1 MAIIL
6 RTFLEEK
13 MKKIVITCKLPGKR
27 YEDLLADRNFET
39 VVLNV
44 EEHKN
49 LAATLE
55 KISPDGLISMLSDKI
70 NADLLAKMPNLK
82 VVSNYAVGFNN
93 IDLNYCREHGVTVTN
108 TPGVLTDSTADIAIL
123 LLLMASRCAVS
134 SEKYAR
140 EGRFK
145 GWSPELFLGKSLAGK
160 KFGVLGM
167 GRIGFATAKRARA
180 FGLDIIYWSRRRS
193 EEAEN
198 ELGAKYCEFDEVL
211 KHCDF
216 LSLHLPYVPELHHLI
231 DAEKLK
237 TMKKS
242 AIIINTAR
250 GQLIDEAALADAL
263 EKKEIYAAG
272 FDVYEFEPII
282 NEKLKTLENTVLLPH
297 IGSAAEETR
306 AKMAEMVINDCCAV
320 LNGKNPENLV
330 K

>member
-1 MAIIL
+1 
-6 RTFLEEK
+6 

-27 YEDLLADRNFET
+27 YENLLADKNFET
-39 VVLNV
+39 IVLNDD
-44 EEHKN
+44 EHKD
-49 LAATLE
+49 LVSTLE

-70 NADLLAKMPNLK
+70 NAELLAKMPNLK

-93 IDLNYCREHGVTVTN
+93 IDLSYCREHGIKVTN

-123 LLLMASRCAVS
+123 LLLMASRRAVEA
-134 SEKYAR
+134 EKYAR
-140 EGRFK
+140 EGKFK
-145 GWSPELFLGKSLAGK
+145 GWAPELFNGVSLDGK

-167 GRIGFATAKRARA
+167 GRIGFATAKRAKA
-180 FGLDIIYWSRRRS
+180 FGLDIIYWSRRRN
-193 EEAEN
+193 EEAER
-198 ELGAKYCEFDEVL
+198 ELGAKYLELDEVL
-211 KHCDF
+211 RECDF
-216 LSLHLPYVPELHHLI
+216 LSLHLPYVPELHHMI
-231 DAEKLK
+231 DAAKLK

-272 FDVYEFEPII
+272 FDVYEFEPKIT
-282 NEKLKTLENTVLLPH
+282 EKLMTLENAVLLPH

-306 AKMAEMVINDCCAV
+306 SEMARMVIDDCCAV
-320 LNGKNPENLV
+320 LSGKDPENLV

>member
-1 MAIIL
+1 
-6 RTFLEEK
+6 

-27 YEDLLADRNFET
+27 YEELLENKNFET
-39 VVLNV
+39 IVLND

-70 NADLLAKMPNLK
+70 DAGTLAKMPNLK
-82 VVSNYAVGFNN
+82 VISNYAVGFNN
-93 IDLNYCREHGVTVTN
+93 IDLAYCREHGITVTN

-123 LLLMASRCAVS
+123 LMLMTSRRAGE

-140 EGRFK
+140 EGKFT
-145 GWSPELFLGKSLAGK
+145 GWAPELFLGKSLAGK

-167 GRIGFATAKRARA
+167 GRIGLATAKRAKA
-180 FGLDIIYWSRRRS
+180 FGLDIIYWSRRRN
-193 EEAEN
+193 ENAER
-198 ELGAKYCEFDEVL
+198 ELGAKYCEFAEVL
-211 KHCDF
+211 KECDF
-216 LSLHLPYVPELHHLI
+216 LSLHLPYVPELYHMI

-272 FDVYEFEPII
+272 FDVYEFEPKI
-282 NEKLKTLENTVLLPH
+282 NEKLMTLENVALLPH
-297 IGSAAEETR
+297 IGSATEETR

-320 LNGKNPENLV
+320 LIGKTPENQV